1 MSFSSLL
8 SISSLKST
16 KKKYLPNPLI
26 IHSSIA
32 IKAETLMDKKQQML
46 DQPIVNETVMNID
59 DNLLMQNENNSI
71 EDERL
76 HRKQRLTAALR
87 LFGKFGFDEGAA
99 GHITVRDPE
108 NTDCFWVNPM
118 GVSFKQV
125 KLSELLLVNHK
136 GEVLEGSGLLN
147 GAAFTIHS
155 HIHRARPDVIAA
167 AHSHSIY
174 GKSWAALGRR
184 LDPISQ
190 DACAFFND
198 HSLYKDFSGV
208 VLNMSEGEALAQALG
223 QNKACILQ
231 NHGLITVGESIE
243 SAAWWYFTM
252 ERSCQAQLLAEAAG
266 TPKIIPDD
274 IAKITYDT
282 VGSELAGW
290 FSFQP
295 LYNTIIADQPD
306 MFD

>member
-1 MSFSSLL
+1 MTQASPSEVENV
-8 SISSLKST
+8 I
-16 KKKYLPNPLI
+16 N
-26 IHSSIA
+26 
-32 IKAETLMDKKQQML
+32 D
-46 DQPIVNETVMNID
+46 TVMNLD
-59 DNLLMQNENNSI
+59 DSFVYPPAFNSLA
-71 EDERL
+71 EERL

-108 NTDCFWVNPM
+108 FTDQFWVNPM

-125 KLSELLLVNHK
+125 KMSQLLLVDHEGN
-136 GEVLEGSGLLN
+136 VLNDGGLLN

-167 AHSHSIY
+167 AHSHSVY
-174 GKSWAALGRR
+174 GKSWAALGKP
-184 LDPISQ
+184 LDPITQ
-190 DACAFFND
+190 DACAFYHD
-198 HSLYKDFSGV
+198 HALHSNFTGV
-208 VLNMSEGEALAQALG
+208 VLDMSEGEALAKSLG
-223 QNKACILQ
+223 NNKACILQ
-231 NHGLITVGESIE
+231 NHGLITVGGSIE
-243 SAAWWYFTM
+243 AAAWWYFTM

-266 TPKIIPDD
+266 KPKLIPDAV
-274 IAKITYDT
+274 AKTTYET

-295 LYNTIIADQPD
+295 LFNVIAAEQPD